1 MIRKKF
7 SAILIILIIFSL
19 AACSG
24 NEKKRYEAQ
33 FMFLFDTT
41 SQIIGYSESK
51 EKFSDHVQLIHDE
64 LEEYNKLFDIYND
77 YEGINNIKTIND
89 NAGIAPV
96 KVDQRIIELLD
107 FSKDAYSKTDGKVN
121 VAFGAVLKIWH
132 DYRTVGTEDAEK
144 AELPPVEYLI
154 EANNHTDIN
163 DVIID
168 REASTVFLRD
178 PEMSLDVGAIAKG
191 YSVEQVSKTA
201 VEHGFDSG
209 LISVGGNVRTIG
221 YKGDDKGLWNVGIQN
236 PDRGQPDLYY
246 VSLTD
251 KSLVTSGNYIRYY
264 TVDGKKYHHIIN
276 PETLFPTEYY
286 DAVTIICRDSGVAD
300 ALSTAVFNMPFEQ
313 GKELIE
319 SLPETEAVWIF
330 PDGKTEY
337 SSHFEDILN

>member
-1 MIRKKF
+1 
-7 SAILIILIIFSL
+7 
-19 AACSG
+19 
-24 NEKKRYEAQ
+24 
-33 FMFLFDTT
+33 
-41 SQIIGYSESK
+41 
-51 EKFSDHVQLIHDE
+51 
-64 LEEYNKLFDIYND
+64 
-77 YEGINNIKTIND
+77 
-89 NAGIAPV
+89 
-96 KVDQRIIELLD
+96 
-107 FSKDAYSKTDGKVN
+107 
-121 VAFGAVLKIWH
+121 
-132 DYRTVGTEDAEK
+132 
-144 AELPPVEYLI
+144 
-154 EANNHTDIN
+154 
-163 DVIID
+163 
-168 REASTVFLRD
+168 
-178 PEMSLDVGAIAKG
+178 MSLDVGAIAKG